1 MGRADNE
8 QAAVLFDRE
17 RLNNHGRSPA
27 TANQKAKEIC
37 YGQGDL

>member
-17 RLNNHGRSPA
+17 RSR
-27 TANQKAKEIC
+27 
-37 YGQGDL
+37 

>member
-17 RLNNHGRSPA
+17 RLSVRSLA
-27 TANQKAKEIC
+27 GHRNQKAKEIC